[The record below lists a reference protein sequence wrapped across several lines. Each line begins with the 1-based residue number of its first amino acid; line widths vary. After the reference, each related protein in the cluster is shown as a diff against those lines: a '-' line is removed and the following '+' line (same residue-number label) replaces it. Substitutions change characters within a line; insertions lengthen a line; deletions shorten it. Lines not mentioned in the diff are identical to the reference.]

1 MKSFAALISEL
12 DASNSTNAKKEALI
26 QWFNTAD
33 ESDLIWVLA
42 LFTHRRPKR
51 AVKTSLLRAWASEC
65 AGIPLW
71 LFEESYH
78 IVGDLAE
85 AITLVL
91 PKAEGHWPHGLNH
104 SMRLLHE
111 LHHQSEA
118 EKKQFI
124 LEAWGSMSSAER
136 FVFNKLITGGFR
148 IGVSEKLIQS
158 ALSVYLNKES
168 TDVAYMLTG
177 SWNPLELTFRELV
190 EENYLATGNGKPY
203 PFYLAYPLEK
213 NPSELG
219 DIEDWQLEWKWDGI
233 RSQLISRD
241 QEVHLWSR
249 GEELISQSF
258 PEIIDMGHTL
268 PNGTVIDGE
277 LLAWKDY
284 RPLPFQLLQK
294 RLGRKKPGQ
303 KTLTD
308 IPVAIMAYDLL
319 ELNGKDLRNDSMLS
333 RRTELEKLF
342 KSIGHPS
349 LLLSPLPEISNWE
362 EASIL
367 RETARE
373 YQAEGLMI
381 KRKNSI
387 YQSGRKRGDWWKWKS
402 EPYTLDLV
410 LIYAQ
415 RGHGRRANLY
425 TDFTFAARN
434 DDGELITLTKAYSG
448 LTDREFQEINRFIR
462 ANTIDSF
469 GPVRSVKAE
478 LVFELAF
485 EGINRSNRN
494 KSGFALRFP
503 RIKRWR
509 KDKKAA
515 EINTLADVESLWL
528 QSNYNESADERLN
541 PS

>member
-1 MKSFAALISEL
+1 MKSFAKLISSL
-12 DASNSTNAKKEALI
+12 DASNSTNDKKEALV
-26 QWFNTAD
+26 QWFNTASEKD
-33 ESDLIWVLA
+33 KIWPVA

-51 AVKTSLLRAWASEC
+51 AVKTSLLRMWAAES

-85 AITLVL
+85 AITLIL
-91 PKAEGHWPHGLNH
+91 PKAESGWPYGLDE
-104 SMRLLHE
+104 SMRLLHA
-111 LHHQSEA
+111 LHNKDEE
-118 EKKQFI
+118 EKKNFI
-124 LEAWGSMSSAER
+124 LNAWNSMSSEER

-158 ALSVYLNKES
+158 ALAIHLKKDSA
-168 TDVAYMLTG
+168 DVAFMLTG
-177 SWNPLELTFRELV
+177 NWDPLEFTFQQLIDSSSSQ
-190 EENYLATGNGKPY
+190 NNHSKPY
-203 PFYLAYPLEK
+203 PFYLAYPLED
-213 NPSELG
+213 EAEDLG
-219 DIEDWQLEWKWDGI
+219 DIANWQLEWKWDGI
-233 RSQLISRD
+233 RAQLIHRNN
-241 QEVHLWSR
+241 EVHLWSR

-258 PEIIDMGHTL
+258 PEIIDMGSAL
-268 PNGTVIDGE
+268 PQAVVLDGE
-277 LLAWKDY
+277 LMAWKDGH
-284 RPLPFQLLQK
+284 PLPFQALQK
-294 RLGRKKPGQ
+294 RLGRKKPGR
-303 KTLTD
+303 KTLSDT
-308 IPVAIMAYDLL
+308 PVALMVYDLL
-319 ELNGKDLRNDSMLS
+319 EWDGKDIRNTCLQD
-333 RRTELEKLF
+333 RRALLEDLVKQA
-342 KSIGHPS
+342 SHPL
-349 LLLSPLPEISNWE
+349 LLLSNLAGANDWN
-362 EASIL
+362 EAAQL
-367 RETARE
+367 RKNARE
-373 YQAEGLMI
+373 HQAEGLMI
-381 KRKNSI
+381 KRKEST

-509 KDKKAA
+509 QDKKVD
-515 EINTLADVESLWL
+515 EINSIKDVEELWVQTNHL
-528 QSNYNESADERLN
+528 ESEE
-541 PS
+541 